1 MEPKGYHGVTMEITC
16 SCQRA
21 TMELPQ
27 RPWRSHR
34 ATMDQPWSDH
44 RATMERPWS
53 YNGATMEPSWSYHG
67 ATGLSWSDHRDKMQL
82 PQSDHG
88 ATIERPWRSHRA
100 IMEQPWRYH
109 VATIELTCTLYSVQ
123 YSHVGATL
131 SSLDLQ
137 LFSSHLRPSGPLSF
151 LSTVGICIG
160 NTVVAHTP
168 RVLQSLISGVPYTAI
183 QIGVDKGVLSEI
195 VNFARS
201 EKNRQA
207 KSAGNIRTEI

>member
-1 MEPKGYHGVTMEITC
+1 
-16 SCQRA
+16 
-21 TMELPQ
+21 
-27 RPWRSHR
+27 
-34 ATMDQPWSDH
+34 MDQPWSDY
-44 RATMERPWS
+44 RATMELQ
-53 YNGATMEPSWSYHG
+53 WSYHG
-67 ATGLSWSDHRDKMQL
+67 AKGLPWSDHGDNMQL

-88 ATIERPWRSHRA
+88 ATIATMEIPQSDHGATLEIPCSYHRA
-100 IMEQPWRYH
+100 NMY
-109 VATIELTCTLYSVQ
+109 TVQ

-131 SSLDLQ
+131 RSLDLQ